1 MRIAVISLKVN
12 ANYGGILQ
20 AWALQ
25 KTLTQMGHEV
35 VLIDGPDPK
44 DLSLWQAAFKYPWR
58 AFRKRFLHSTKPI
71 RHERI
76 VAEDFLRHMKN
87 VLPFI
92 DRHIKRRF
100 VNGIGDIQRGEY
112 DAIVF
117 GSDQVWRP
125 AYARYFLGQK
135 MENMF
140 GYFAKDWPET
150 MLAAY
155 AASFGIDNLGEYT
168 QKEKDAIA
176 EVLPKFKG
184 ISVREK
190 SGVALCNRL
199 GAEAVNVIDP
209 TLLFSKRDYLQ
220 LIDQADCAVLPHHGI
235 MTYILDASEDAD
247 EIVDRISQL
256 KKLPVFSTLPKPG
269 ETPEGVE
276 QWLAGFRDAEMIVT
290 DSFHACVFAII
301 FQKPFAVLS
310 NPARGTARIDSLLSA
325 FGLECN
331 RIKSIPSSLDGI
343 KTPGADTA
351 ERLQQ
356 LRHTALGFLK
366 STIGLA

>member
-35 VLIDGPDPK
+35 VLIDGPGPK
-44 DLSLWQAAFKYPWR
+44 DISLLQAVFKYPWR
-58 AFRKRFLHSTKPI
+58 AFRKQFMHSTKPI

-76 VAEDFLRHMKN
+76 VAEDFIRHMKN

-220 LIDQADCAVLPHHGI
+220 LIDQADYTVLPHHGI

-247 EIVDRISQL
+247 AIVNQISQL

-276 QWLAGFRDAEMIVT
+276 QWLAGFRDADMIVT
-290 DSFHACVFAII
+290 DSFHACVFSII
-301 FQKPFAVLS
+301 FQKPFVVLA
-310 NPARGTARIDSLLSA
+310 NPARGTARIDSLLSV

-331 RIKSIPSSLDGI
+331 RIEGIPSSLDVI

-351 ERLQQ
+351 EHLQQ